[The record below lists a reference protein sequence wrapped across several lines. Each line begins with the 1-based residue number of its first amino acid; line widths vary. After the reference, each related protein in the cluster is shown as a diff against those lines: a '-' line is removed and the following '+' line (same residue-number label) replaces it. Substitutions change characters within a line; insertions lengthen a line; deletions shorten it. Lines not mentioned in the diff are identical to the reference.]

1 MNTNSTLITYLIVLV
16 AGYLIGSISF
26 ARLIFKKM
34 SPDEE
39 PALIIT
45 PTTDENVKF
54 ISHAIGATNVMIR
67 YGPRL
72 GILAT
77 LLDVLKAF
85 LPVILLRIIF
95 PNEYFH
101 LLCAV
106 MVLIGHLWPIWYR
119 FSGGGG
125 NSCIMGMLLAISPV
139 GLLVSHGIG
148 MTIGR
153 FAPAFNFLGGV
164 MFTIPWFIWRDGLFS
179 YETLFAITITL
190 LYLAG
195 EIPEIIQISKLKK
208 QGISIDMLYVK
219 NLMKH
224 SSKKIIKNDDMED
237 GNRQV

>member
-1 MNTNSTLITYLIVLV
+1 MTTNSTFIIYILVLIF
-16 AGYLIGSISF
+16 GYLIGSISF
-26 ARLIFKKM
+26 ARMIFKKM
-34 SPDEE
+34 NPEEE

-72 GILAT
+72 GMLAT
-77 LLDVLKAF
+77 LLDILKAF
-85 LPVILLRIIF
+85 IPVLMLRLIF

-106 MVLIGHLWPIWYR
+106 MVLIGHLWPVWYR

-139 GLLVSHGIG
+139 GLIITHGAGMIIG
-148 MTIGR
+148 Q
-153 FAPAFNFLGGV
+153 FAPALNFLGGV
-164 MFTIPWFIWRDGLFS
+164 MFTIPWFIWRDGLIS

-195 EIPEIIQISKLKK
+195 EIPEIKQISQLKK
-208 QGISIDMLYVK
+208 RGISIDMTYVK
-219 NLMKH
+219 NMMRH
-224 SSKKIIKNDDMED
+224 SSKKIIKDNKEDD
-237 GNRQV
+237 NNLQ